1 MLTSSRVQCCDHR
14 SDQSNIADKIVES
27 NPEKFQ
33 ASIAR
38 PAEMEERRRR
48 RSQAVARIHI
58 EGMTCN
64 KCVNF
69 IQSKV
74 SDVRQYW
81 LE

>member
-1 MLTSSRVQCCDHR
+1 MLTAECCV
-14 SDQSNIADKIVES
+14 ADKIVEC
-27 NPEKFQ
+27 NPHKFQ

-38 PAEMEERRRR
+38 PAEMEDRRRR
-48 RSQAVARIHI
+48 RRTQAVARIHI

-74 SDVRQYW
+74 IMSGNPSGQSLVTD
-81 LE
+81 